1 MAMLK
6 VFQIK
11 SAAGRIKAQV
21 DTLKAL
27 GLGKINSFKVHP
39 DNESVR
45 GMIKKVSHIVGVE
58 VIENE

>member
-6 VFQIK
+6 VVQKK
-11 SAAGRIKAQV
+11 SAAGRIKAQG

-39 DNESVR
+39 DNEIVR
-45 GMIKKVSHIVGVE
+45 GMIKKVSHIVNVE
-58 VIENE
+58 VVEKE